1 MQSSTRCRLAS
12 PRLADTVLLQSPITP
27 EAVRDTIARIV
38 LERGY
43 RRTLSSTL
51 LSRAM
56 DWLGNL
62 MRDLFERATASRGT
76 YIVALSVIALVTLTA
91 IVRAIV
97 LARARRQAA
106 LQRESERSA
115 AQLQAEAQGLAAQ
128 GAYLQAANALYGAV
142 VLRLTE
148 LKRVRRHPSKTVG
161 DYWRELRSA
170 GDAMT
175 TEYAAFARVYEVVA
189 YGDGLCDAAR
199 YAQLEQLSA
208 AMLATVP
215 DMQSRRA
222 A

>member
-1 MQSSTRCRLAS
+1 M
-12 PRLADTVLLQSPITP
+12 LLQAPITP

-51 LSRAM
+51 LSRAL

-62 MRDLFERATASRGT
+62 IRDLFERATASRGT
-76 YIVALSVIALVTLTA
+76 YIIALGAIALVALTA
-91 IVRAIV
+91 VMRAIV

-106 LQRESERSA
+106 SQRENAVTS

-128 GAYLQAANALYGAV
+128 GAYLQAANTLYTAV
-142 VLRLTE
+142 VVRLAE
-148 LKRVRRHPSKTVG
+148 QKRVRRHPSKTVG
-161 DYWRELRSA
+161 DYWRELRSVSDEKTA
-170 GDAMT
+170 A
-175 TEYAAFARVYEVVA
+175 YAAFARVYEIVA
-189 YGDGLCDAAR
+189 YGDKLCDASR

-208 AMLATVP
+208 SILTPSADLSSA
-215 DMQSRRA
+215 RA

>member
-1 MQSSTRCRLAS
+1 
-12 PRLADTVLLQSPITP
+12 VILQAPITP

-62 MRDLFERATASRGT
+62 IQELFQRATASRGT
-76 YIVALSVIALVTLTA
+76 YLIALTLIALIA
-91 IVRAIV
+91 IAAVARAIV
-97 LARARRQAA
+97 VARARRQAA
-106 LQRESERSA
+106 SLRESAITA
-115 AQLQAEAQGLAAQ
+115 AQLQAEAQGLAQQ
-128 GAYLQAANALYGAV
+128 GAYLQAANTLYAAV
-142 VLRLTE
+142 IVRLSE
-148 LKRVRRHPSKTVG
+148 GKRVRRHSSKTVG
-161 DYWRELRSA
+161 DYWRELRGGGDEMTA
-170 GDAMT
+170 G
-175 TEYAAFARVYEVVA
+175 YAAFARVYEIVA

-208 AMLATVP
+208 AILTPASDST
-215 DMQSRRA
+215 SAIA